1 MKKHLSALLGLAL
14 LAGLS
19 LVPQTALAGT
29 SYDFLFSTSSVN
41 DDNQLYLNL
50 AISNYAYPRTVIE
63 PVLPRVRY
71 VEQDLPVIL
80 FLANTS
86 GRPVQSIVDLRYDG
100 LGWSVIFSRVGV
112 PYDVLFADIE

>member
-1 MKKHLSALLGLAL
+1 MKKPLSAFLGLAL

-63 PVLPRVRY
+63 SESIAADASSTTTRRLPGW
-71 VEQDLPVIL
+71 LTNP
-80 FLANTS
+80 AN
-86 GRPVQSIVDLRYDG
+86 
-100 LGWSVIFSRVGV
+100 
-112 PYDVLFADIE
+112 